1 MAMTLILTVCPSITH
16 KNFTSLL
23 IGQTAEDNPANDYPD
38 DELSSADEY
47 DDNPSIYRR
56 YRTANSDDEE
66 FDVNEFDEGA
76 DDADYRKH
84 MYDYIGDDDDDD

>member
-1 MAMTLILTVCPSITH
+1 MP
-16 KNFTSLL
+16 
-23 IGQTAEDNPANDYPD
+23 TAEDNPANDYPD

-47 DDNPSIYRR
+47 DDKTSIYHR
-56 YRTANSDDEE
+56 YRTAKSDDEE
-66 FDVNEFDEGA
+66 FDINEFDEGD

>member
-1 MAMTLILTVCPSITH
+1 MLILMVRLFHFS
-16 KNFTSLL
+16 KKFFYLNANLL
-23 IGQTAEDNPANDYPD
+23 PTAEDNPANDYPD

-76 DDADYRKH
+76 DDADYRKY